1 MDLLKE
7 SASKF
12 KYYASGRR
20 FVEGMLVTLDLRARQ
35 DIIMGSLVNM
45 LLPQDDIIDLEVS
58 SNLWPSPCTCDDTAS
73 LSHDGIILRLLGE

>member
-20 FVEGMLVTLDLRARQ
+20 FVEGMVVTLDLRARQ
-35 DIIMGSLVNM
+35 DLIMGYLVNA
-45 LLPQDDIIDLEVS
+45 LWPQDDIIDYEVCDLGKPRLS
-58 SNLWPSPCTCDDTAS
+58 SGGFMLDTPD
-73 LSHDGIILRLLGE
+73 L

>member
-20 FVEGMLVTLDLRARQ
+20 FVEGMVVTLDLRARQ
-35 DIIMGSLVNM
+35 DLIMGYLVNA
-45 LLPQDDIIDLEVS
+45 LWPQDDIIDYEV
-58 SNLWPSPCTCDDTAS
+58 CDF
-73 LSHDGIILRLLGE
+73 GEPRLRSGGFMLNTPDL